1 METNWNTRI
10 KPELESTPK
19 FILLREAKLLSSST
33 QKVLSGKV
41 KSKMNILKSF
51 FSDGKE
57 MITHKFIVNSPSME
71 FEFTLLEAHH
81 EVLNTFPVQ
90 VKSTYIDESK
100 SANNLDELEVVIK
113 SIIENDNVTK
123 AINSLYQQSLLMHK
137 EEQE

>member
-1 METNWNTRI
+1 METTWNTHI

-19 FILLREAKLLSSST
+19 FILLREAKLLTSST
-33 QKVLSGKV
+33 EKVLTGKV
-41 KSKMNILKSF
+41 KSKMNILKSL

-57 MITHKFIVNSPSME
+57 MITHKFVVSSTSME

-90 VKSTYIDESK
+90 VKSSYIDGSK
-100 SANNLDELEVVIK
+100 LAANLDEFEAIIK
-113 SIIENDNVTK
+113 SIIEVEEVTK
-123 AINSLYQQSLLMHK
+123 AINSLYQQSLLMNK